1 MRLRVGTA
9 LFGSLRAPAAHIYG
23 AETQRVV
30 DIYTGWAV
38 NRAACRFCGW
48 DREMRQERE
57 KELFIFYL
65 GEFD

>member
-1 MRLRVGTA
+1 MRLRVGTT
-9 LFGSLRAPAAHIYG
+9 LFGSLRRAPAAHIYG

-48 DREMRQERE
+48 DREMRWVRE
-57 KELFIFYL
+57 KELFYL